1 MAYHDLL
8 VTIVVTIFLF
18 YRQKI
23 NHVPVHENLFYC
35 LLQNKTLIYDG
46 QIAVVGKRC
55 EKDDFG
61 QAEEIKKEHVV
72 SNSSAVM

>member
-1 MAYHDLL
+1 
-8 VTIVVTIFLF
+8 LF
-18 YRQKI
+18 CTSKI
-23 NHVPVHENLFYC
+23 IHVLIHENQC
-35 LLQNKTLIYDG
+35 DGPLQNKTLIYDG

>member
-1 MAYHDLL
+1 MTVKLL
-8 VTIVVTIFLF
+8 
-18 YRQKI
+18 
-23 NHVPVHENLFYC
+23 
-35 LLQNKTLIYDG
+35 LLGKD
-46 QIAVVGKRC
+46 VKRC